1 MNTKGHYAAL
11 TVFDLPL
18 AGTGTPNRVD
28 MLQHNVAET
37 TITDEDP
44 VRLTQAFALGEI
56 LVALQLAGL
65 ILKLTFT
72 NWWWW
77 VVLMPLW
84 LPAALLVLVLAGWEF
99 AHRASKIRRGPWRAL
114 PRS

>member
-18 AGTGTPNRVD
+18 DETRTPNRVD
-28 MLQHNVAET
+28 MQQDNVADS
-37 TITDEDP
+37 TIADDDP
-44 VRLTQAFALGEI
+44 VRITQTFALGEI

-65 ILKLTFT
+65 ILKLTFI

-84 LPAALLVLVLAGWEF
+84 LPAALLVLALAGWEF
-99 AHRASKIRRGPWRAL
+99 AHRASKIRRGLWRAH
-114 PRS
+114 PRY